1 MYYKACRDVLAST
14 TLYYRIC
21 KNILPSTT
29 LYYKACRNILAG
41 TTLYYKACRNV
52 IPSTTLYYKA
62 FRNVL
67 AGTTLYFK
75 ACRNVLASITLYYKA
90 CRNVLASTT
99 LYYRAC
105 RNVLPSTTLYYKAC
119 RKVLPSTTLYYKA
132 CRNLLPSTTL
142 YYRACRNVLASTS
155 LYFKACRNVLSST
168 TLYYK
173 ACRTVLP
180 STTLYYK
187 SCRKWEH
194 RFTKYCAC
202 HEKWQSEA
210 SWNQH
215 EMASSNA
222 IYDLLGKHARP
233 KSKHSPHENQ
243 NHNVG
248 IQRYDPF
255 LATVSHKS
263 GNHNVGTRFKIE
275 YNILFLAASNVT
287 ISTFVPHLPRKTS
300 ITLEPNVTISAFV
313 PRLPRKLGPEAHQIL
328 RLPRKEQ
335 LGAYQILRLPRKL
348 GPEVHQILRLPRK
361 MELGVYQILRPPR
374 EVGPEVHQI
383 LRLPREM
390 HLRAYQILRP
400 PRKLGPEVH
409 QILRL
414 PRKVELGVY
423 QNWLYGFQTLFIS
436 KKLVNG
442 RFWLQHMFACNESLI
457 GGKLE
462 SKIDCKISNM
472 NETGCL
478 CHTYGWFLHT
488 CTHLTSFRI
497 CFVAAFSCCFKTC
510 LSARKPGS
518 WSGTAAR
525 TGTAAPSGLPSA
537 PLPAALSSFAV
548 SDMLTE
554 LRSSNICES
563 EKGCGKECV
572 HKSNAVLGLQHKWGW
587 FESPKNG
594 HTWSFNMMDPC
605 SAAINAH
612 THTTVPQ
619 LAHANSHLSFS
630 CPASLSTICWTA
642 AF

>member
-1 MYYKACRDVLAST
+1 MLLASFGWPFVT
-14 TLYYRIC
+14 FRFAWASRSSDLNTFFEH
-21 KNILPSTT
+21 STQT
-29 LYYKACRNILAG
+29 VRLSMAPLWLGVKY
-41 TTLYYKACRNV
+41 
-52 IPSTTLYYKA
+52 STGQ
-62 FRNVL
+62 N
-67 AGTTLYFK
+67 YFK
-75 ACRNVLASITLYYKA
+75 
-90 CRNVLASTT
+90 
-99 LYYRAC
+99 AC

-119 RKVLPSTTLYYKA
+119 RNVLPSTTLYYKA
-132 CRNLLPSTTL
+132 CGN
-142 YYRACRNVLASTS
+142 
-155 LYFKACRNVLSST
+155 
-168 TLYYK
+168 
-173 ACRTVLP
+173 VLP
-180 STTLYYK
+180 STYFVLQSLQERTFQYYFVLQSLQKCTSLYYN

-255 LATVSHKS
+255 LATVSQKS
-263 GNHNVGTRFKIE
+263 GNHNVGTRFEIE

-300 ITLEPNVTISAFV
+300 ITLESNVTISAFV

-335 LGAYQILRLPRKL
+335 LGAYQVLRLPRKL
-348 GPEVHQILRLPRK
+348 GPEVHQLLRLPRK

-400 PRKLGPEVH
+400 PRKLGP
-409 QILRL
+409 IR
-414 PRKVELGVY
+414 
-423 QNWLYGFQTLFIS
+423 
-436 KKLVNG
+436 
-442 RFWLQHMFACNESLI
+442 
-457 GGKLE
+457 GKLE
-462 SKIDCKISNM
+462 SKIDCKISNIWM
-472 NETGCL
+472 KPGAFVTP
-478 CHTYGWFLHT
+478 TADF
-488 CTHLTSFRI
+488 CTHAHTWPHSI
-497 CFVAAFSCCFKTC
+497 
-510 LSARKPGS
+510 SALWR
-518 WSGTAAR
+518 
-525 TGTAAPSGLPSA
+525 PSA
-537 PLPAALSSFAV
+537 AALKPAFQHASRAA
-548 SDMLTE
+548 DLAQ
-554 LRSSNICES
+554 LRALAQPRHQVFRLHHCQLRFHHLLCQTCWLNCE
-563 EKGCGKECV
+563 
-572 HKSNAVLGLQHKWGW
+572 
-587 FESPKNG
+587 
-594 HTWSFNMMDPC
+594 
-605 SAAINAH
+605 AAISVSLKKAASKHVSTSLMLSWDCNINGAGLRAPKPVTLEASIWWTLAVRQLTH